1 MSRFALSDRV
11 NLVYFMQL
19 GKENPTFVR
28 MSYEKKNRKFISK
41 PVFEGGETALKQFI
55 AKHLTYPKEHIEDQ
69 ISGVVEVNIDINS
82 KGKIIGSKIL
92 KSLGKAFDKE
102 AKRVVELLRFN
113 VPGSGGRS
121 GKVVFHRKMKIH
133 FQAPKKVVKNTNTA
147 LQYQITQS
155 NKKQGDPTTSSES
168 KKQGYQYTIRF

>member
-1 MSRFALSDRV
+1 
-11 NLVYFMQL
+11 
-19 GKENPTFVR
+19 

-41 PVFEGGETALKQFI
+41 PVFEGGEAALQKFV

-69 ISGVVEVNIDINS
+69 ISGHVEINIDINS

-113 VPGSGGRS
+113 VPNSGGRS

-133 FQAPKKVVKNTNTA
+133 FQAPKVVAKTVST
-147 LQYQITQS
+147 LQYQITH
-155 NKKQGDPTTSSES
+155 TS
-168 KKQGYQYTIRF
+168 KKKEEVIPEEKKEKQVYQYTIRF